1 MADTEG
7 FDPRYDPAFQRGYS
21 GTPATGARPTRR
33 RADVEPSQHD
43 ADYIELFP
51 PQSRETVRP
60 AVEPAPEGADTAD
73 QEPMVPETPV
83 VAGSPLAVRGNPFVM
98 ALWIIAAALIAG
110 GLGAYWYGQSIFT
123 SITEVEPATYV
134 LSGFLTD
141 IAPWLVAC
149 GVLTAVAVVVLHAAA
164 WRRREG

>member
-1 MADTEG
+1 MADSEG

-21 GTPATGARPTRR
+21 GTPATGARPARR
-33 RADVEPSQHD
+33 RAETETTQHA

-51 PQSRETVRP
+51 PQPREAERP
-60 AVEPAPEGADTAD
+60 AAAVESAEDPGTEAEAVPAP
-73 QEPMVPETPV
+73 V
-83 VAGSPLAVRGNPFVM
+83 VSSPLAIRGNPFVI
-98 ALWIIAAALIAG
+98 ALWIIAAVLVAG

-164 WRRREG
+164 WRRPEE